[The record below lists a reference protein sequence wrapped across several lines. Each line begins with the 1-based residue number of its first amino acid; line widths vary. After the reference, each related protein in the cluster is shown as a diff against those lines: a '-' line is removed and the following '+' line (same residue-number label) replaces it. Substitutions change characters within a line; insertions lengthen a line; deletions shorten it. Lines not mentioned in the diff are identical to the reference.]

1 VVGWACAQKSLNEK
15 VMPQMEKMVLS
26 KLEATM
32 TKQLKFQFQTS
43 GKQALQVRLS
53 CLQSLFSPVLDSET
67 SGF

>member
-1 VVGWACAQKSLNEK
+1 
-15 VMPQMEKMVLS
+15 MPQMEKMVLS

-32 TKQLKFQFQTS
+32 SKQLKYQFQTS